1 MLYDSIMDKEGLK
14 TWRGQQGLTQRRLA
28 EMLGVSTMAVAYWE
42 WGKRSIP
49 TLLPLALEALEN
61 RMKKEVA

>member
-1 MLYDSIMDKEGLK
+1 MLYSSIMDKEGLK
-14 TWRGQQGLTQRRLA
+14 TWRRQQGLTQRQLA

-49 TLLPLALEALEN
+49 ALLPLALEALEN

>member
-14 TWRGQQGLTQRRLA
+14 TWRRQQGLTQRQLA
-28 EMLGVSTMAVAYWE
+28 DLLGVSTMAVAYWE

-49 TLLPLALEALEN
+49 ALLPLALEALEN

>member
-1 MLYDSIMDKEGLK
+1 MDKEGLK
-14 TWRGQQGLTQRRLA
+14 TWRRQQGLTQRQLA

-49 TLLPLALEALEN
+49 ALLPLALEALEN

>member
-1 MLYDSIMDKEGLK
+1 MLYYSIMDREALK
-14 TWRGQQGLTQRRLA
+14 TWRRQKGLTQRQLA

-49 TLLPLALEALEN
+49 ALLPLALEALEN